1 MCFFG
6 YLFGIF
12 LALFWTS
19 KNTSFLSRLSRR
31 VDDRRFARDA
41 WKTHCVGG
49 HAFFEFWLPP
59 IFAAKKHLGMQP
71 SEPCL
76 SEVYY
81 GSQLGYEVWLVSRS
95 KASLAA
101 LAWWVY
107 AHFLS
112 LWFRMT
118 HTHTYIYTHIILYFI
133 LYICICMY
141 TYAYIYDPWVGS
153 PIRWSYLRVNVSI
166 PGRFTLGA
174 IAPAKHGIQNRR
186 LRLPVV
192 PRVETTWNN
201 HIEWIKP
208 DNLKTHERL
217 WSSSLTFLIRFAS
230 LRRFCNSNWR
240 AEWKILHA
248 PYRMISIL
256 CGNQTCQTGTSPICI
271 SI

>member
-1 MCFFG
+1 MI
-6 YLFGIF
+6 L
-12 LALFWTS
+12 
-19 KNTSFLSRLSRR
+19 
-31 VDDRRFARDA
+31 
-41 WKTHCVGG
+41 
-49 HAFFEFWLPP
+49 
-59 IFAAKKHLGMQP
+59 
-71 SEPCL
+71 
-76 SEVYY
+76 
-81 GSQLGYEVWLVSRS
+81 
-95 KASLAA
+95 
-101 LAWWVY
+101 
-107 AHFLS
+107 
-112 LWFRMT
+112 
-118 HTHTYIYTHIILYFI
+118 YIYIILRPWSTAQISQEQQDLGSWVVISFRVRDPKSDGCEVLPRMDFWGPSSKQFRGPQKKRSPTSRVLYFI
-133 LYICICMY
+133 YIYMY

-192 PRVETTWNN
+192 PRVQTTWNN

>member
-1 MCFFG
+1 MPVRGLLWIPIGLWSVAGLKEQGFPSG
-6 YLFGIF
+6 PSMVGVR
-12 LALFWTS
+12 
-19 KNTSFLSRLSRR
+19 SFL
-31 VDDRRFARDA
+31 VAMIQNDA
-41 WKTHCVGG
+41 
-49 HAFFEFWLPP
+49 
-59 IFAAKKHLGMQP
+59 
-71 SEPCL
+71 
-76 SEVYY
+76 
-81 GSQLGYEVWLVSRS
+81 
-95 KASLAA
+95 
-101 LAWWVY
+101 
-107 AHFLS
+107 
-112 LWFRMT
+112 
-118 HTHTYIYTHIILYFI
+118 HTHTYIYIHIILYFI